1 MIYTTVYIVKA
12 EVETWNVQNYLDHGI
27 RKLNIDTRHHEHWCI
42 YQTLTL
48 NVPWWRHQME
58 TFSALL
64 TLCAGN
70 SPVTGEFPSQRPVTR
85 SLGVFFD
92 LRLSKRLNRRFE
104 TLSRSLW
111 RHCDDYRAM
120 QHLCEGPNVGYSC
133 PILQSSFT
141 VNRFWMVLTFDCYW
155 FHGGYD
161 EQRRDLINT
170 TSPRQD
176 GRHLIDD
183 IFIQISLE
191 FVTVIG
197 LGNGLTPSSR
207 QAIT

>member
-1 MIYTTVYIVKA
+1 
-12 EVETWNVQNYLDHGI
+12 
-27 RKLNIDTRHHEHWCI
+27 
-42 YQTLTL
+42 
-48 NVPWWRHQME
+48 
-58 TFSALL
+58 
-64 TLCAGN
+64 
-70 SPVTGEFPSQRPVTR
+70 
-85 SLGVFFD
+85 
-92 LRLSKRLNRRFE
+92 
-104 TLSRSLW
+104 
-111 RHCDDYRAM
+111 
-120 QHLCEGPNVGYSC
+120 
-133 PILQSSFT
+133 
-141 VNRFWMVLTFDCYW
+141 MVLTFDCYW